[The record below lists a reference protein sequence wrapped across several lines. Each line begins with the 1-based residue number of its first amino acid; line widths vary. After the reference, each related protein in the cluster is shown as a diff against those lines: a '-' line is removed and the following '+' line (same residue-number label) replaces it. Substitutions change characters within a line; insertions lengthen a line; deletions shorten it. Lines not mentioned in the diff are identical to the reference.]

1 MKKFYLECKV
11 NGKDFK
17 GEIDP
22 NLRLIDFL
30 RDVLKLKG
38 TKEGCGE
45 GECGACMVL
54 LDGKPVNS
62 CLVMAFSVNRKEII
76 TIEGIELTEYGKK
89 LKESFR
95 KNAAVQCG
103 FCTPGFIIT
112 ASALLREKPDAKEDE
127 IKEALSGNICRCTGY
142 DMIINA
148 VYKARE
154 KKRK

>member
-54 LDGKPVNS
+54 LDREPVNS

-112 ASALLREKPDAKEDE
+112 ASALLGEKPDAKEDE

-148 VYKARE
+148 VDKARE